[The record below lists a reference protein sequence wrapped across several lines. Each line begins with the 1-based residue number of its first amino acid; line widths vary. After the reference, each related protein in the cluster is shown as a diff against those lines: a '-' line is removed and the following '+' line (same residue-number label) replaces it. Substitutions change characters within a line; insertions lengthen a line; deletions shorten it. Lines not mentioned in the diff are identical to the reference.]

1 MLNKRLII
9 LISIITGIVFFAI
22 LILWLL
28 FRTPTAEKPP
38 VAEQPTEEEITPP
51 ITPPK
56 EEEFAVF
63 KLSDVAAISPTI
75 SGNKVLYY
83 SKLNGNVY
91 ETDFKGEETQP
102 KTNINITD
110 LITTI
115 WSRDKTKA
123 INIYKENEVVKKV
136 FFDFATKK
144 ATQLDS
150 RIKWASFASDKDRIA
165 YQFVDES
172 LGTNKIAVADPNGL
186 NFQSVFP
193 LRMADVR
200 VYWPSEDI
208 VAFATAPSGLVPG
221 AAFSKTVSNPEAGL
235 TKLVDNANGLTIKY
249 STDGSRLLY
258 SKTDQFGHS
267 PTLSLIKDGAT
278 DNLNINTISDKCA
291 FSQNNNIYCAVPR
304 LINGSLV
311 LPDDF
316 YKNTANFS
324 DIFFKIDAA
333 GNRSSIIFDPADL
346 KYDFNAT
353 DISISSNEDYLI
365 FVNKKDGLLYSI
377 KIK

>member
-38 VAEQPTEEEITPP
+38 IAEPPIGEEPTPP
-51 ITPPK
+51 ITSPE

-75 SGNKVLYY
+75 SGSKALYY

-91 ETDFKGEETQP
+91 ETDFKGEDTQP

-110 LITTI
+110 LITTV
-115 WSRDKTKA
+115 WSSDKTKA

-144 ATQLDS
+144 AIQLDS
-150 RIKWASFASDKDRIA
+150 RIKWVSFASDKDRIA
-165 YQFVDES
+165 YQFIDES

-193 LRMADVR
+193 LRMSDVR
-200 VYWPSEDI
+200 VYWPLEDV

-221 AAFSKTVSNPEAGL
+221 TAFSKTVSNPEAGL

-249 STDGSRLLY
+249 SGDGSRMLY

-267 PTLSLIKDGAT
+267 PALSIIKDGVT

-304 LINGSLV
+304 LINGSLI

-324 DIFFKIDAA
+324 DIFFKIDAT
-333 GNRSSIIFDPADL
+333 GNRSSIVFDPADL

-353 DISISSNEDYLI
+353 DISVSPNEDYLI